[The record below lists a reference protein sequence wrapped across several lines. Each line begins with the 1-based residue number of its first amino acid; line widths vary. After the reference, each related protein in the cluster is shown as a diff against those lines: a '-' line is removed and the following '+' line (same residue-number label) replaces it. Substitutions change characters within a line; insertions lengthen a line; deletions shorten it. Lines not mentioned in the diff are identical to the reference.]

1 MGIGRDVLKLLKFF
15 ANGALRFLALSLVT
29 LVKVSKFIARAFE
42 DPGSG
47 VSYFEED
54 AKSQRSRIRVGDIE
68 GIIGFGEIGRMRRE
82 IRGEIKRI
90 RMELEGLRDLVTV
103 SPELYSV
110 PDFYHSGVEN
120 WNGEFQR
127 FKGKKSK
134 KRKRGGSEVKS
145 KKPKKLKKH
154 DFYDYRPVEV
164 YCKPNYTFEFTG
176 FEGERR
182 RRTKKK
188 KSNKKNYR
196 KRQGRRNYG
205 YWDPFAWDYA

>member
-1 MGIGRDVLKLLKFF
+1 MGTGRKALKGLKLF
-15 ANGALRFLALSLVT
+15 AKAGLRFLALLLVT

-42 DPGSG
+42 NPGSG
-47 VSYFEED
+47 VSYFEEGTT
-54 AKSQRSRIRVGDIE
+54 SQRSRIRVGDIE
-68 GIIGFGEIGRMRRE
+68 SIIGFGEIGRMRRE

-90 RMELEGLRDLVTV
+90 RMELEGLRDLVTI

-110 PDFYHSGVEN
+110 PDFYQSTVEN
-120 WNGEFQR
+120 WSGEFET

-134 KRKRGGSEVKS
+134 KRKRSGGEVKT
-145 KKPKKLKKH
+145 KKPRKSKRH
-154 DFYDYRPVEV
+154 GFNDYRPVEV

-188 KSNKKNYR
+188 SNKKNYR
-196 KRQGRRNYG
+196 RRQGGNYG
-205 YWDPFAWDYA
+205 YWDPFGWDYV